1 MRTLVLSALALSLV
15 GVSGCGRH
23 RCDGYTYQCPTT
35 YTPTPGQPPLS
46 DPNTFVIVPGAA
58 IELPQATLGIT
69 TNGRDWVLAWQ
80 GDAYPRQFHGAITC
94 AVGCVITGARYD
106 NPGPGD
112 TAVLTAQNQLQFTG
126 YTDAIAPQN
135 LVFSA
140 TAQPMQFDLYIEN
153 TPAVGRVV
161 FPSVDDYNR
170 GYLATSDVMPFSLI
184 SSNATA
190 FSKKIDKAPQ
200 FVPKPPEDG
209 QAEHIITV
217 RAPTP
222 KTEAGTQEQKSGA
235 AQ

>member
-1 MRTLVLSALALSLV
+1 MKTLVLSALALSLV
-15 GVSGCGRH
+15 GVAGCGGSRH
-23 RCDGYTYQCPTT
+23 RCNGYNYQCPGT
-35 YTPTPGQPPLS
+35 YTPTPGQPPVS
-46 DPNTFVIVPGAA
+46 DPNTFLIDAGAA

-112 TAVLTAQNQLQFTG
+112 TAVVTAQNQLQFTG

-140 TAQPMQFDLYIEN
+140 TGQPMTFDLYIEN

-161 FPSVDDYNR
+161 FPSQ
-170 GYLATSDVMPFSLI
+170 GYLATTDAMPFSLI
-184 SSNATA
+184 SSNATGFA
-190 FSKKIDKAPQ
+190 KKIDRAPQ

-217 RAPTP
+217 SAPTP